1 MLPTLATPDPLRPQ
15 VKNSNHRFAQ
25 WVRAWLFDL
34 CLSDPDVTPHSSVL
48 GVPTDVRKYLDTVRA
63 RPGSD
68 AEICHALT
76 LANKKGEPRTQCT
89 RKCLPGQSFC
99 GTHLKKHVEGRLG
112 PDDVVTSSGTLDG
125 AAPGDASGGATEDA
139 TTVEDALL
147 CQIADEIGDEEGA
160 EERE

>member
-1 MLPTLATPDPLRPQ
+1 MAR
-15 VKNSNHRFAQ
+15 VARRCAQ
-25 WVRAWLFDL
+25 PGGSTDER
-34 CLSDPDVTPHSSVL
+34 VL
-48 GVPTDVRKYLDTVRA
+48 DVRCGVA
-63 RPGSD
+63 CRP
-68 AEICHALT
+68 
-76 LANKKGEPRTQCT
+76 PRTQCT